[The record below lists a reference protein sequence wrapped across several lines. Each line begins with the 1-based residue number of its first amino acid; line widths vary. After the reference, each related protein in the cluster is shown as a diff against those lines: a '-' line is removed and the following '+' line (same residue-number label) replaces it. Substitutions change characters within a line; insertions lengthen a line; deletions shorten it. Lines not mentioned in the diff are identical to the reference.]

1 MIQQIIHGLDLFGVA
16 VFAVSGALAAG
27 RKRMDIFGVI
37 VLGVVTAIGGGTLRD
52 VLLDEDAVFWFNDRI
67 YLWIAAGA
75 AIVTFIVGRQITL
88 TNRWLLLFD
97 ALGLAVFTFIGA
109 EKTLIAT
116 GSETLAV
123 VMGIMTGVAGGMIR
137 DVLSAEVPLVLQRE
151 VYAVAAFCGALI
163 YVAMQWLAFPPSANI
178 VVSISATFLIRMA
191 AIRYHLSLPS
201 LHIEDV
207 IESDSTPEKGEK
219 DG

>member
-1 MIQQIIHGLDLFGVA
+1 MVQQIIHGLDLFGVA

-52 VLLDEDAVFWFNDRI
+52 ILLNKDVVFWFTDRI

-75 AIVTFIVGRQITL
+75 AVATFVIGRRITL

-123 VMGIMTGVAGGMIR
+123 VLGIMTGVAGGMIR
-137 DVLSAEVPLVLQRE
+137 DVLSAEVPLVLQKE

-163 YVAMQWLAFPPSANI
+163 YVFMHSLGLPTTLII
-178 VVSISATFLIRMA
+178 VVTISTTFLIRMA
-191 AIRYHLSLPS
+191 AIRYRLSLPS
-201 LHIEDV
+201 LHIEEVPPGRDA
-207 IESDSTPEKGEK
+207 GEK
-219 DG
+219 RDDA